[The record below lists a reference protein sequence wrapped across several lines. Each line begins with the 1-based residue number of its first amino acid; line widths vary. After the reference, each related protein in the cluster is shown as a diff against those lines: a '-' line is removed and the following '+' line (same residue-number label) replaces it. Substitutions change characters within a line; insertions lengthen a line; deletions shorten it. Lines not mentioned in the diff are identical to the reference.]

1 MAYLRVSTEEQDVA
15 NQRVYLER
23 WASERGLAIVAWYVD
38 EAVSGA
44 VDPFER
50 PGFSALIRDVE
61 SGRVRASVLLVY
73 ELSRLVRNFA
83 DLFRVL
89 DYVEGRLGLVVVSAS
104 PSESILQNV
113 DGAFRQFLRAV
124 LGFVAHMEREFIRQR
139 VRAALER
146 ARREGR
152 VSNVAERLPP
162 EARRAIAEEWRS
174 GTPLR
179 EVARRWGLS
188 LYEVRRVLAAEA
200 GYRPSRITCPRCFSR
215 MRVVDRT
222 AKLVD
227 GRYVV
232 ETRLRCDNCG
242 YEETQNE

>member
-1 MAYLRVSTEEQDVA
+1 VV
-15 NQRVYLER
+15 NQRVFLER
-23 WASERGLAIVAWYVD
+23 WASERGIEVVAWYVD

-50 PGFSALIRDVE
+50 PGFSALVRDVE
-61 SGRVRASVLLVY
+61 GGRVRAQVLLVY
-73 ELSRLVRNFA
+73 ELSRLVRNFT

-89 DYVEGRLGLVVVSAS
+89 DYVEGRLGLVVISAS
-104 PSESILQNV
+104 PNEAMLQNL

-139 VRAALER
+139 VRAAMER

-152 VSNVAERLPP
+152 LSNVLDRLPE
-162 EARRAIAEEWRS
+162 EAKRAIAEEWAS

-188 LYEVRRVLAAEA
+188 LYEVRRVLATYAN
-200 GYRPSRITCPRCFSR
+200 YRPSKYTCPRCFSR
-215 MRVVDRT
+215 MRTVERS

-232 ETRLRCDNCG
+232 VTRLHCPNCG
-242 YEETQNE
+242 YEETQ